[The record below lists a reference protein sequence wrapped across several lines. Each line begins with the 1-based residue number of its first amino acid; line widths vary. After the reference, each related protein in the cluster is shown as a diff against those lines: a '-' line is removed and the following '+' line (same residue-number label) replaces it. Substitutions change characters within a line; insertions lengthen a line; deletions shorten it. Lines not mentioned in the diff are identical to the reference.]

1 MFGQG
6 RAGPRRGAASA
17 GERLRQRP
25 PRGGA
30 AEGLGGHR
38 AARGAGGALGAG
50 KGEVGR

>member
-6 RAGPRRGAASA
+6 RAGPGPAA